1 MADQE
6 QLEIVLKL
14 KDEFSSGVGT
24 AKKGLDLLGNAGS
37 ILGNSLKTT
46 GMVVSG
52 ALAGAG
58 YAIKGFTE
66 KAGQFESVKD
76 AFDGMGKSLGV
87 TSAGI
92 IESVKDATRNSISEF
107 DILSGAVRAGSLIGK
122 EAMGDFGV
130 NFERMSVVAKKAA
143 RATGQDVSFMF
154 DSIITGVGRNS
165 PMILDNL
172 GITMKVSEAYEKW
185 GEEIGKNANDLD
197 SVEQKTAILNYA
209 LTQAEEKYADVAVS
223 AGGYSGAL
231 QTFGATM
238 ADLKIKIGT
247 VFLPIFNEII
257 RAIQPAVKAMLD
269 FFINNKEQIIS
280 SITMI
285 AEKIKNI
292 ASVIWEN
299 IKPAVDVIIGF
310 FQEAENRKPLLI
322 ATLTVLGVAITAFAI
337 SVISSMLPIIA
348 TVVAIE
354 AIVFLLAKAWN
365 ENWGGIQDKTK
376 AVMESLMKFYNA
388 YVVPMWNAWSAKMQE
403 ALKIWKENWDNFKT
417 IFSGIWQAIIGIF
430 QIVWGVFSGIFKVAI
445 DIFTGNW
452 KKAWEDMKNSFSTIF
467 KGIYNIGA
475 GIFKSL
481 IGALGVMIN
490 GAVDLL
496 NKLIDKANKVPGI
509 DIGKIGKVETSDL
522 MSGIPTLA
530 VGTNYVPRDTL
541 AYIHEGEAVVP
552 KQFNPSAGGVAGGGG
567 ISINFYGD
575 NTFKNE
581 DDMEKLIEKIRV
593 VLSRDQEKA
602 NWGIA

>member
-1 MADQE
+1 MAE
-6 QLEIVLKL
+6 QTNLEVVLSL
-14 KDEFSSGVGT
+14 KDELSGKLAI
-24 AKKGLDLLGNAGS
+24 AKKGLDGLGSVGS
-37 ILGNSLKTT
+37 AMGTALKNT
-46 GMVVSG
+46 GMIVSG
-52 ALAGAG
+52 AMAGAG
-58 YAIKGFTE
+58 YAISSFTE
-66 KAGQFESVKD
+66 KAGKFESVKD
-76 AFDGMGKSLGV
+76 AFNGMGESLGV
-87 TSAGI
+87 TSESI
-92 IESVKDATRNSISEF
+92 ITSVKNATRNSISEF

-130 NFERMSVVAKKAA
+130 NFERMSVVAKKAS

-172 GITMKVSEAYEKW
+172 GITMKISEAYEKW
-185 GEEIGKNANDLD
+185 GEKIGKNADDLD

-209 LTQAEEKYADVAVS
+209 LEQAEEKYADVAVS

-238 ADLKIKIGT
+238 GDLKIKIGT

-257 RAIQPAVKAMLD
+257 RAIQPAIQAMLD
-269 FFINNKEQIIS
+269 FFVNNKDQIIS
-280 SITMI
+280 SIATI
-285 AEKIKNI
+285 AEKIKTI

-299 IKPAVDVIIGF
+299 IKPAVDVVIGF
-310 FQEAENRKPLLI
+310 FEETENRKPLLI
-322 ATLTVLGVAITAFAI
+322 ATLTVLGLAITAFAI

-376 AVMESLMKFYNA
+376 AVMQAIVGFYNE
-388 YVVPMWNAWSAKMQE
+388 YIVPYWKKYKENLDK
-403 ALKIWKENWDNFKT
+403 ALAIWKENWDAIKT
-417 IFSGIWQAIIGIF
+417 IFQGIWQAIY
-430 QIVWGVFSGIFKVAI
+430 GVFQVAWALLSGAMKIGI

-452 KKAWEDMKNSFSTIF
+452 KKAWEDVKTIFSNVF

-475 GIFKSL
+475 GIFKAIIGSL
-481 IGALGVMIN
+481 ASMVNSAI
-490 GAVDLL
+490 DLL
-496 NKLIDKANKVPGI
+496 NKLIDKANDIPGI
-509 DIGKIGKVETSDL
+509 DIGKIGKVKPSDL
-522 MSGIPTLA
+522 MSYIPTLA
-530 VGTNYVPRDTL
+530 VGTNYVPKDTL

-552 KQFNPSAGGVAGGGG
+552 KKYNPSAGGVGGGVV
-567 ISINFYGD
+567 INIGD
-575 NTFKNE
+575 IIVQNE
-581 DDMEKLIEKIRV
+581 ADEDRLIEKMRLE
-593 VLSRDQEKA
+593 LSRDQEKA